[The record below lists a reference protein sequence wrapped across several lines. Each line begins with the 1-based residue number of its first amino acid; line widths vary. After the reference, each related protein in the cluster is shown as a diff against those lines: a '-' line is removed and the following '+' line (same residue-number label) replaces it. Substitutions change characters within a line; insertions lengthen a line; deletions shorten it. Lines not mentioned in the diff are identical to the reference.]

1 MVRFKVSIISPGPQR
16 QSTFSW
22 ATLSAAS
29 HSMMRWRG
37 QVGNVAARSLA
48 RQTGAG
54 REPRAAHDPG
64 ALRDA
69 GLRHGVQSGVVR
81 GS

>member
-1 MVRFKVSIISPGPQR
+1 
-16 QSTFSW
+16 
-22 ATLSAAS
+22 
-29 HSMMRWRG
+29 MMRWRG
-37 QVGNVAARSLA
+37 QVGNAAARSLA

-54 REPRAAHDPG
+54 REPRAAHDAG